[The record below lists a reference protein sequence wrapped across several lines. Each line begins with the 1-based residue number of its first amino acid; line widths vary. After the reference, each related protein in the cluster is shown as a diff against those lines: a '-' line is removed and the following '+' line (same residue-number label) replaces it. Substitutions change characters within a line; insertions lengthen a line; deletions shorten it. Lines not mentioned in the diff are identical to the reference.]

1 MNLSLLIVDDSVIVR
16 SRIARLCGDAR
27 LPPLSVV
34 GLAQDGVEA
43 VVLARDKKPDLVT
56 MDLTMPRMEGPACIE
71 AISAMLPQTRILV
84 VSALGDKATALKA
97 LKKGAHGYLYKPFS
111 DKDFINAFI
120 ELIK

>member
-16 SRIARLCGDAR
+16 SRIARLCEDTR

-34 GLAQDGVEA
+34 GLAQDGMEA

-71 AISAMLPQTRILV
+71 AISAMLPQARILV